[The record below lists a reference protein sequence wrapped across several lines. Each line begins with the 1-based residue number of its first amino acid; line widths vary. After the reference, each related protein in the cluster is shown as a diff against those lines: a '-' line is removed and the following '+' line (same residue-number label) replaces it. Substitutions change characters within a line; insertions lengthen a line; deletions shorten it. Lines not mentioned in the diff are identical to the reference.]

1 MEKERESTTKSSSPF
16 NWLTSFFLTKSA
28 DHSSPEQYRQRQMLN
43 NCFFSPMNCRVAPQ
57 GMKTAD
63 GNGKQKAGAVIL
75 LNEEELQKLLETLN
89 NNSKK
94 PTATEATATVVPER
108 QKTVELG
115 NRIVRD
121 RKEKRRRHRHNL

>member
-16 NWLTSFFLTKSA
+16 NWLTSFFLAKSA

-57 GMKTAD
+57 GRKTAD
-63 GNGKQKAGAVIL
+63 GKQKSGAIIL

-89 NNSKK
+89 NGRK
-94 PTATEATATVVPER
+94 PAATEAMATVVPEG
-108 QKTVELG
+108 QKNVELG